1 MELTEWLEDCYN
13 ICYSKKMCGFHY
25 NHVFLSCLRD
35 FGLKIFIFLNKRL
48 TLCIGKITY
57 ALELP
62 GVWCRHQP
70 STLPL
75 PTFSLAN

>member
-62 GVWCRHQP
+62 GVW
-70 STLPL
+70 
-75 PTFSLAN
+75 